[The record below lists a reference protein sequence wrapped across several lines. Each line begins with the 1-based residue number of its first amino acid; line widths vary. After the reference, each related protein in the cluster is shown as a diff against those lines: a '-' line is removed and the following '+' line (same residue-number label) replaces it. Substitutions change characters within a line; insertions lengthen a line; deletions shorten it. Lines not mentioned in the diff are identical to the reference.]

1 MNAEESILVLGA
13 TGGQGGA
20 VAAALGRRGVPIRAL
35 VRRAESAGAQRL
47 VTQGAELTIGRLD
60 DVDALTAA
68 MSGIRAAFAM
78 TTPFESGTD
87 AEIAQGRTI
96 LAAAARARV
105 PHLVFS
111 SVASAD
117 ADSGVPHF
125 ESKAVIERDL
135 RDGDVPF
142 TILGPTYF
150 FENAL
155 SGLDELRAGVLDLPL
170 PGDRPLQ
177 QLARRDLGE
186 FAARV
191 LTAPAEYVGRRVEL
205 ASDAPTPEQMAAA
218 FAAALGRPVEHR
230 ASDPSRIHNADMRAM
245 WTFLNGPG
253 YSVDLAALHAEA
265 PDLAWTT
272 YQDWAGQALNA

>member
-1 MNAEESILVLGA
+1 MNAGESILVLGA

-20 VAAALGRRGVPIRAL
+20 VAAALGRRDVPIRAL

-47 VTQGAELTIGRLD
+47 GAQGAELATGTLD

-68 MSGIRAAFAM
+68 MSGIRAVFAM
-78 TTPFESGTD
+78 TTPFEGGTD

-96 LAAAARARV
+96 LAAAAQARV

-177 QLARRDLGE
+177 QVARRDLGE

-191 LTAPAEYVGRRVEL
+191 LTAPAEYVGRRIEL

-230 ASDPSRIHNADMRAM
+230 TSDPSRIGNADMRAM
-245 WTFLNGPG
+245 WTFLNRQG

-265 PDLAWTT
+265 PDVAWTT
-272 YQDWAGQALNA
+272 YEDWARQALNA